1 MTRMIEQ
8 ILDLTRSRLDGIE
21 INVAPMNLCETLTA
35 IVDELRPA
43 HPTRVVLLR
52 CPPLFGT
59 WDGDRLEQV
68 FSNLIGNALVHGDE
82 AQPVTVEARAEGRTV
97 VVDVHNDGPPIPA
110 HVQSRLFDP
119 FRRGDRESRTAK
131 TAGLG
136 LGLYISHEIVGAH
149 GGTIEIRSAAGE
161 GTTFRVTLPGLGA
174 LESRHAVE
182 P

>member
-8 ILDLTRSRLDGIE
+8 ILDLTRSRLTGIE
-21 INVAPMNLCETLTA
+21 INVAPTNLCETLTA
-35 IVDELRPA
+35 IVDELQPA
-43 HPTRVVLLR
+43 HPERMVRLR
-52 CPPLFGT
+52 CPPLIGT

-82 AQPVTVEARAEGRTV
+82 EDVTVVARAEGRTA
-97 VVDVHNDGPPIPA
+97 VVDVHNGGPPIPA
-110 HVQSRLFDP
+110 HVQSTLFYP
-119 FRRGDRESRTAK
+119 FRRGDRESRTSK

-136 LGLYISHEIVGAH
+136 LGLYISYEIVVAH
-149 GGTIEIRSAAGE
+149 GGTIEIRSAFGE

-174 LESRHAVE
+174 VDSRTAVE